1 MKVIF
6 AVFFVIGLPHILS
19 AQSIEILDNNPDV
32 ESSINSKFLLF
43 QENTISNTLIGI
55 DEVDVKNRQI
65 NLDNKPLSHLM
76 YWRYEVVTSMTN
88 KMNPITGIISYS
100 SKEEF
105 TSLGRRLFD
114 LGVINNIIN

>member
-6 AVFFVIGLPHILS
+6 AVFFVIGLQHSLS
-19 AQSIEILDNNPDV
+19 AQSIEIVDNDPDV
-32 ESSINSKFLLF
+32 ELNINSKFLSF
-43 QENTISNTLIGI
+43 QENTVFNTCIGI
-55 DEVDVKNRQI
+55 DEVDVKNQQI
-65 NLDNKPLSHLM
+65 SLANKPLTQLM
-76 YWRYEVVTSMTN
+76 YWRYEVMTSMTD
-88 KMNPITGIISYS
+88 KMKSIASISSYT

>member
-6 AVFFVIGLPHILS
+6 VVFFVIGLQHNLS
-19 AQSIEILDNNPDV
+19 AQSIEIVDNDPDV
-32 ESSINSKFLLF
+32 ELNINSKFLSF
-43 QENTISNTLIGI
+43 QENTVFNTCIGI
-55 DEVDVKNRQI
+55 DEVDVKNQQI
-65 NLDNKPLSHLM
+65 SLANKPLTQLM
-76 YWRYEVVTSMTN
+76 YWRYEVMTSMTD
-88 KMNPITGIISYS
+88 KMKSIASISSYT